1 MKKFILFILLL
12 GVVTCRLNAQFVY
25 ENRVYSPLIKA
36 VMLHKTGDVLS
47 QPVISLQRNSALLLE
62 FDELRE
68 DTRRY
73 EYTLIHCNSDW
84 TQSKLDRDLYVE
96 GFDVQP
102 IENYE
107 NSFNTVQRY
116 VHYSQTV
123 PSGDM
128 RLLKSGNYIIKVFTE
143 GNPDNV
149 VFTRRMYVAE
159 DCTETELEIKPS
171 SDASLMKTH
180 QEVNVRVS
188 GKNGMFFSNP
198 EQFMKVIAVQN
209 GNEYS
214 SHQLKMRGMSGNKI
228 DYSFDQSNQFF
239 AGNDFRFFD
248 MTSLR
253 LKTQYIAK
261 FDFQNGQNQVYLLKE
276 RIKSRLPYS
285 YDKDLNGKFYIRN
298 EYGSNP
304 STESDYAWVHFFL
317 PMPQT
322 LEGTYYVLGDMN
334 NWRADANSKMNFAD
348 GQYHVSLYLKQGY
361 YNYQILFRYNN
372 DTQLLTAPA
381 EGNFSETNNVYTVYV
396 YYHDFSDDYDRL
408 LGTLTVE
415 YNR

>member
-12 GVVTCRLNAQFVY
+12 GVVTCGLNAQFVY
-25 ENRVYSPLIKA
+25 ENRVYSPLIKT
-36 VMLHKTGDVLS
+36 VMLHKNGDVLS
-47 QPVISLQRNSALLLE
+47 QPVISLQKNGTLLLE

-84 TQSKLDRDLYVE
+84 MQSKLDRDLYVE

-159 DCTETELEIKPS
+159 DCAETELEIKPS

-261 FDFQNGQNQVYLLKE
+261 FDFQNGLCMGSFLFAYAANFGRSVL
-276 RIKSRLPYS
+276 RI
-285 YDKDLNGKFYIRN
+285 G
-298 EYGSNP
+298 
-304 STESDYAWVHFFL
+304 
-317 PMPQT
+317 
-322 LEGTYYVLGDMN
+322 
-334 NWRADANSKMNFAD
+334 
-348 GQYHVSLYLKQGY
+348 GY
-361 YNYQILFRYNN
+361 
-372 DTQLLTAPA
+372 
-381 EGNFSETNNVYTVYV
+381 E
-396 YYHDFSDDYDRL
+396 
-408 LGTLTVE
+408 
-415 YNR
+415 